1 MYFNILHISILI
13 FSIATII
20 FYKLEVKR
28 PFKKLYQSLTRDEL
42 IDDNQALSDLFKIL
56 YSKTNMELAIFNSKI
71 GRMLYSISFLVAGI
85 CPFILKEYVG
95 KIISYF
101 LAGFFYSYLIFT
113 CIQKGYTIVN
123 SSKKYL
129 SKIGWIFF

>member
-71 GRMLYSISFLVAGI
+71 GRR
-85 CPFILKEYVG
+85 
-95 KIISYF
+95 
-101 LAGFFYSYLIFT
+101 
-113 CIQKGYTIVN
+113 
-123 SSKKYL
+123 
-129 SKIGWIFF
+129 